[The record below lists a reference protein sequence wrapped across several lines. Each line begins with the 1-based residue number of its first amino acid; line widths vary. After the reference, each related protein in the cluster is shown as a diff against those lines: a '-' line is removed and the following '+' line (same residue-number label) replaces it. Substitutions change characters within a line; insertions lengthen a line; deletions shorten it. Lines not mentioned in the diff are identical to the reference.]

1 MANWWDGPITQGFGP
16 TDEPLD
22 SGYNGYAHFNKGL
35 DFGIPTGTPI
45 TSNIGGTVISA
56 GDSGDGWGISVKVR
70 DASGNTHNYG
80 HLSAADV
87 SPGQKVTAGD
97 LLGKSG
103 STGAS
108 TGPHLSYDVWNS
120 SGTFIE
126 PSHFVGKEATEGIPT
141 SSAAI
146 ASNGRAL
153 TSAGVSLL
161 PNNAGV
167 KLDMPD
173 GTTQQYDPADITDA
187 LIAQMAN
194 ELGQLSI
201 TSPTVKDYATQNLI
215 SPAQALS
222 ELRLNGLTQLQ
233 SLETSAQQL
242 RMYKNGFVADPTGK
256 YIISVNSLDPQAR
269 AQADAIN
276 QQTWTGIQNT
286 YLKDQ
291 YGLNA
296 DRITSLFNSQVAGVN
311 SSLSYDQNAL
321 TRANSLINRQ
331 LAGKQEADARAKF
344 VTDTLTSLAPWATGG
359 KTEFTGNDFGAI
371 GAEFAKAAGMDPNAT
386 ALKFP
391 GSVTVNPSSLL
402 DLYDQ
407 QMGTSGPLPG
417 VPDMLTN
424 PSLLGQISGGMNLPP
439 APSLFGA
446 SPIPAATGPQT
457 TDLDSLLN
465 QFATAGKGPTT
476 VLPGSNFNISSLL
489 QALKGFGG

>member
-1 MANWWDGPITQGFGP
+1 MAVLTPQEMLEYAQAAGF
-16 TDEPLD
+16 
-22 SGYNGYAHFNKGL
+22 SGDAAARIIAIAKRESGWNTNAYNGDESTGDNSVGLTQINMIGQLGVNRLSEINRLFGTSLQNVDQAKQWLKDPVNNLKYAYYISGGGQDWQPWTTAQGAFAGTDL
-35 DFGIPTGTPI
+35 TEARALVGSGATATGT
-45 TSNIGGTVISA
+45 
-56 GDSGDGWGISVKVR
+56 
-70 DASGNTHNYG
+70 
-80 HLSAADV
+80 
-87 SPGQKVTAGD
+87 
-97 LLGKSG
+97 
-103 STGAS
+103 
-108 TGPHLSYDVWNS
+108 
-120 SGTFIE
+120 
-126 PSHFVGKEATEGIPT
+126 
-141 SSAAI
+141 
-146 ASNGRAL
+146 SNGRAL

-201 TSPTVKDYATQNLI
+201 NSPTVKDYATQNLI

-407 QMGTSGPLPG
+407 QMGTSGPLPS
-417 VPDMLTN
+417 VPEMLTN
-424 PSLLGQISGGMNLPP
+424 PSLLGQISGGMSLPP
-439 APSLFGA
+439 TPSLFGA